1 MIRYAHHG
9 NAMNEN
15 KRSINNDWID
25 PDDAPEL
32 TDAFFE
38 RADEYRNGTLVKRGR
53 PVQAVTKASIKLRLD
68 PDIIAP
74 FRAMGA
80 GWQTRMNDALKEWLK
95 EHVN

>member
-1 MIRYAHHG
+1 
-9 NAMNEN
+9 MNEN

-38 RADEYRNGTLVKRGR
+38 RADEYRNGALVKRGR

-68 PDIIAP
+68 PDIIAS
-74 FRAMGA
+74 FRAMGS
-80 GWQTRMNDALKEWLK
+80 GWQTRMNDALKEWLR
-95 EHVN
+95 EHVS